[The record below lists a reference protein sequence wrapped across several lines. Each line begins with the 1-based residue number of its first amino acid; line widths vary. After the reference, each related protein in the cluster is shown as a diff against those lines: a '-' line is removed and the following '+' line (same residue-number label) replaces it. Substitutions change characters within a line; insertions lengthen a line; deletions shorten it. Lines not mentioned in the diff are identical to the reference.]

1 MRKRNFDMTTSNE
14 INQNQNDKQDE
25 SVDSLIR
32 RSIREGRFV
41 PGQRLVEIDLMTQF
55 DASQR
60 KVRSA
65 LRRLEAEGIV
75 SIEKNR
81 GARVRKISRREVSCI
96 LDVLDSLSL
105 LAVRQAA
112 EHADNPENRA
122 LIKQSLEAA
131 KNFRKLAATEKKVQ
145 KYLDENVRFWNSIA
159 AVVDNPFLWEA
170 RERLNSLLSRLQ
182 GQVLTIN
189 SDPNKWLAHHEG
201 ILMAVLKQDVKR
213 AESLVLMASADI
225 REAIDELG
233 EDVYS

>member
-1 MRKRNFDMTTSNE
+1 MTPTNE
-14 INQNQNDKQDE
+14 LNQNRSNSEPE

-32 RSIREGRFV
+32 RGIREGRFV

-55 DASQR
+55 NASQR

-81 GARVRKISRREVSCI
+81 GAKVRKISQREVSCI

-112 EHADNPENRA
+112 EHANDPENRA

-131 KNFRKLAATEKKVQ
+131 KKFRKLAATEKKVQ
-145 KYLDENVRFWNSIA
+145 KFLDENVRFWNSIA

-182 GQVLTIN
+182 GQVLTMN
-189 SDPNKWLAHHEG
+189 SDPSKWLTHHEG
-201 ILMAVLKQDVKR
+201 ILMAVLEQNAKH
-213 AESLVLMASADI
+213 AEKLVLKSSRDI
-225 REAIDELG
+225 REAFDELG
-233 EDVYS
+233 EEVYS